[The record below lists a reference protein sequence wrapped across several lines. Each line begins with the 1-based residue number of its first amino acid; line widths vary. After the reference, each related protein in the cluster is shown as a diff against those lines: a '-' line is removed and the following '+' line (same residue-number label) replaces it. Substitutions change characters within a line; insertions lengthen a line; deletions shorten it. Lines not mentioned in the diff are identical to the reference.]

1 MYRDGYL
8 NEGAPRLHYVDR
20 GAGGATTLVLLHGL
34 QDCAANWD
42 AAAERLSDRYRVLT
56 LDLRGHGDSEQSP
69 QGAYAQADYSND
81 IGRLLD
87 VLGLGR
93 VVLVGHS
100 SGGIAATAYAAANQE
115 AVAALVAVDSDVAGE
130 AKAVPE
136 HASATGWSSLAE
148 VVEYLGAMQPY
159 ATAAAI
165 ERQAAHL
172 AAELPDGRWAPR
184 ADPAVLGAHVRAN
197 LHLEWS
203 RLRCPALVLRGRAST
218 VLTHEAAVGLR
229 EALPGARIAEL
240 EGAGH
245 WPHQEVPGA
254 FDATLRWFLDSSL

>member
-8 NEGAPRLHYVDR
+8 NEVSPKLHYVDR
-20 GAGGATTLVLLHGL
+20 GHGGATTLVLLHGL

-42 AAAERLSDRYRVLT
+42 GAAERLADRYRVVA
-56 LDLRGHGDSEQSP
+56 LDMRGHGDSDASP
-69 QGAYAQADYSND
+69 NEAYALADYSID

-87 VLGLGR
+87 GLGLER

-100 SGGIAATAYAAANQE
+100 SGGVAATAYAAGNPDRI
-115 AVAALVAVDSDVAGE
+115 AALVVVDSDIAGTTDG
-130 AKAVPE
+130 VPE
-136 HASATGWSSLAE
+136 HAAATGWGSLAE
-148 VVEYLGAMQPY
+148 VVDYLGAMQPY

-165 ERQAAHL
+165 ERQAVHL
-172 AAELPDGRWAPR
+172 AVQLPEGRWALR

-197 LHLEWS
+197 LHPEWS

-245 WPHQEVPGA
+245 WPHQEIPGA
-254 FDATLRWFLDSSL
+254 FDATLCWFLEGAL